1 MLQYRAVYP
10 ETLELLKKLM
20 QLPELNDFFL
30 VGGTALALQLG
41 HRISLDIDLFTQ
53 KDFDTKELFLKL
65 NRQFTITDL
74 TEGNNTLS
82 FNITY
87 PEKTNNS
94 IKADIIKYSYLLIN
108 PVIKEDNIRLLSI
121 EDIIPMKLSAVAGR
135 GSKKDFYDIFY
146 LLRQYSID
154 QMFDLFRKKYP
165 NINEF
170 HILKSLTYFEDA
182 EMEPVPQTI
191 EKIDWSTIK
200 KTIVDETNK
209 YIKK

>member
-41 HRISLDIDLFTQ
+41 HRVSLDIDLFTQ
-53 KDFDTKELFLKL
+53 KDFDTKVLFLKL
-65 NRQFTITDL
+65 NSQFTITDL
-74 TEGNNTLS
+74 TEENNTLN

-87 PEKTNNS
+87 PEKTDNS
-94 IKADIIKYSYLLIN
+94 IKADLIKYSYPLIN

-135 GSKKDFYDIFY
+135 GSKKDFYDIFF
-146 LLRQYSID
+146 LFRHYSID

-182 EMEPVPQTI
+182 EMEPAPQTI
-191 EKIDWSTIK
+191 EKIDWNTIK

-209 YIKK
+209 YLRR